1 MFFKVI
7 SGNFFR
13 SFSTLTT
20 THVTRRRP
28 VWKIK
33 QTYYHKLWNLLTSKK
48 WDEFNQTLQLMRE
61 KGLNNDEVTYTL
73 KAHYFILNPYVA
85 VENCYLVIEEMKRA
99 LIHPAVIRMNENLI
113 NSYFELEE
121 IGCEPPK
128 LLWQNFTKM
137 IFQTSIKLNRVR
149 RHNLKRQ
156 LLLKDPE
163 DVMKLTDKDVEK
175 MLIEEHN
182 SNLITPFMAIDEIH
196 DDPIEVNPEKF
207 KPIKPKKLDF
217 ISLYSLQH
225 YDSE

>member
-1 MFFKVI
+1 MICKAI
-7 SGNFFR
+7 SLNFFR
-13 SFSTLTT
+13 GFSTLTT
-20 THVTRRRP
+20 PHVTRRRP

-33 QTYYHKLWNLLTSKK
+33 QTYYHRLWNLLTSKK
-48 WDEFNQTLQLMRE
+48 WDEFHQTLQLMRE

-85 VENCYLVIEEMKRA
+85 VEN
-99 LIHPAVIRMNENLI
+99 NLI

-137 IFQTSIKLNRVR
+137 IFQTSIRLNRVR

-163 DVMKLTDKDVEK
+163 DVMKLTDKVR
-175 MLIEEHN
+175 L
-182 SNLITPFMAIDEIH
+182 
-196 DDPIEVNPEKF
+196 
-207 KPIKPKKLDF
+207 
-217 ISLYSLQH
+217 SLLQILQRL
-225 YDSE
+225 